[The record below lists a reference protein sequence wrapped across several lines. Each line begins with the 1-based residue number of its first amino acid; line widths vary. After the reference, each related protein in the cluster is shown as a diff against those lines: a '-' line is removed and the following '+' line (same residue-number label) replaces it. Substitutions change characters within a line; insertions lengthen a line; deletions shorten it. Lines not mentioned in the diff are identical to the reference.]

1 MRNYCFTILWL
12 ILISYACRAQT
23 SVNLV
28 PNPSFEVYDT
38 CPVFLGQIYY
48 APPWFQPNNQS
59 GNLTNGGSTD
69 YFLPCSTNPSAGVPT
84 NFIGYQYARTG
95 LGYAGLCP
103 LFARGTD
110 GGREYME
117 VELDSTLKP
126 GKKYCVSFY
135 VSLSNGGKNPIDLL
149 SAYFSNDSAIYSSSS
164 YDFFPVIPQIN
175 NPTGKLLDDTLNWME
190 VKGILVATGGERFM
204 TIGNFYP
211 GSMTQSIPADSLFAT
226 YYYIDDVS
234 VSEAPIANAGSVSDT
249 LCAGDR
255 VNIGSTARSG
265 YQYNWFPTAGLS
277 APTSA
282 NTFAAPLQTTTYTL
296 VVADGCCAT
305 CTDTSRVT
313 IHVKPCYAPITPPNI
328 FTPNGDG
335 VNDAWAPRINT
346 PTGFSA
352 YHCTILNRWG
362 IKLFDTKNALQEWD
376 GRDLTGTDCTDGVY
390 YYVISATTPDGKTS
404 NLTGFFELWR

>member
-1 MRNYCFTILWL
+1 MRNYCFIFLWL
-12 ILISYACRAQT
+12 VLISDAYKAQAP
-23 SVNLV
+23 VNLV
-28 PNPSFEVYDT
+28 PNPSFEINDT
-38 CPVFLGQIYY
+38 CPGNLGEIYR
-48 APPWFQPNNQS
+48 AIPWFQPNNLG
-59 GNLTNGGSTD
+59 GNVNVGSSTD
-69 YFLPCSTNPSAGVPT
+69 YFSTCSTDPAALVP
-84 NFIGYQYARTG
+84 NNYIGFQQARTG
-95 LGYAGLCP
+95 RAYSGVVPFYSPGLP
-103 LFARGTD
+103 DA
-110 GGREYME
+110 GREYLE
-117 VELDSTLKP
+117 VELDSILKA

-135 VSLSNGGKNPIDLL
+135 TSLSNGSNPIDML
-149 SAYFSNDSAIYSSSS
+149 SAYFSNDSLIYSSPNFS
-164 YDFFPVIPQIN
+164 YIPVIPQIT
-175 NPTGKLLDDTLNWME
+175 NPAGTFLQDTLNWME
-190 VKGILVATGGERFM
+190 VRGVFTAAGGERFM

-211 GSMTQSIPADSLFAT
+211 GSMTNYQTVDTNGVSF
-226 YYYIDDVS
+226 YYIDDVS

-296 VVADGCCAT
+296 VVSDGCCAT

-376 GRDLTGTDCTDGVY
+376 GRDLTGTACTDGVY